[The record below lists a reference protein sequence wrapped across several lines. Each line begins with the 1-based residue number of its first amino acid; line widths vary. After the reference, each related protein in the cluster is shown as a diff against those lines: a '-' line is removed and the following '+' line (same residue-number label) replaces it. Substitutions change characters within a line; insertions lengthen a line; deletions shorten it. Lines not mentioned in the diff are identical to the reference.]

1 MTFFCLIPAVEHAF
15 FVLKRPEPLQK
26 AGNLYPHAPLEI
38 SRPNYSTPQN
48 NFQYFSK
55 VFPHKIRITCT
66 CEMIWRIFKQC
77 VERFGVLIRL
87 MNLKGLF
94 SVFLKRRVNW
104 EGEKNSSNT
113 SCHVLL
119 RGKQGF
125 VVEL

>member
-1 MTFFCLIPAVEHAF
+1 MTFFYLVPAMEHVFLCLKDPNPCKSLVIYTPKPPFQKEQEIF
-15 FVLKRPEPLQK
+15 RPLRIIFNTFQK
-26 AGNLYPHAPLEI
+26 
-38 SRPNYSTPQN
+38 
-48 NFQYFSK
+48 F
-55 VFPHKIRITCT
+55 FPHKICVTYT

-94 SVFLKRRVNW
+94 SVFSKRRVNW

>member
-1 MTFFCLIPAVEHAF
+1 M
-15 FVLKRPEPLQK
+15 LKRPEPLK
-26 AGNLYPHAPLEI
+26 KSGNLYPQTPI
-38 SRPNYSTPQN
+38 SKRAGDLSTPQN

-55 VFPHKIRITCT
+55 VFPHKICITCT

-77 VERFGVLIRL
+77 VEGFGVLIRL